1 VDLSF
6 TSELPSGYY
15 TGERNAF
22 VRHGLIEELIRWE
35 AHAGAH
41 RPALRC
47 GVAVGVPLVLLVL
60 LGRFEL
66 AGFAGFGAFTA
77 FYGRFLRFPFR
88 SRQQALI
95 GALLTANVG
104 IGLLAA
110 HLPGAPWGT
119 FGVLVLL
126 TAVMAVIAEV
136 VGWKP
141 AGPMFFV
148 FAAGASSAMPAH
160 DASGIL
166 LAVGV
171 TAASAAFSVLVGAA
185 GGIVRRD
192 GWQRGPLRVA
202 RVRDVLAR
210 GSGSRSTLVDV
221 VLAVAFAGLLTAG
234 AGLDHGYWALIAAVV
249 PFSVPGPTKR
259 LARGLLRI
267 GGTCA
272 GLAVAAVVIALD
284 LPAWAVIVAIVVAQ
298 LGAELFVMRNYGIAL
313 LFITPL
319 AMLLG
324 TPGSGGVDTGALL
337 AARLVTTAI
346 GIAAGIVVLAVRH
359 RATSRTAPAA
369 SGRVAVAAAPE
380 PART

>member
-1 VDLSF
+1 
-6 TSELPSGYY
+6 
-15 TGERNAF
+15 
-22 VRHGLIEELIRWE
+22 VRHGLIAELIRWD

-47 GVAVGVPLVLLVL
+47 SIAVGVPLVLLAL
-60 LGRFEL
+60 LGHFEL

-77 FYGRFLRFPFR
+77 FYGRALRFLFR

-95 GALLTANVG
+95 GALFTASVG
-104 IGLLAA
+104 AGLLAA
-110 HLPGAPWGT
+110 HLPGAPWST
-119 FGVLVLL
+119 LGVLVVVVAF
-126 TAVMAVIAEV
+126 TALVGDV
-136 VGWKP
+136 VAWKP

-148 FAAGASSAMPAH
+148 FAAGAASALPAR
-160 DASGIL
+160 DASGML

-171 TAASAAFSVLVGAA
+171 TAAAAAFAVLVGAV
-185 GGIVRRD
+185 GGLVRRD

-221 VLAVAFAGLLTAG
+221 VLAVACAGLVVAC
-234 AGLDHGYWALIAAVV
+234 AGLDHGYWALIAAAA

-272 GLAVAAVVIALD
+272 GLAVAAAVLALG
-284 LPAWAVIVAIVVAQ
+284 LPPWAVIVAIVVAQ
-298 LGAELFVMRNYGIAL
+298 LGAELFVLRNYGIAL

-324 TPGSGGVDTGALL
+324 TPGSSGVDTGALL
-337 AARLVTTAI
+337 AARLFTTAI
-346 GIAAGIVVLAVRH
+346 GIAVGIVVLAVRH
-359 RATSRTAPAA
+359 HVASGAAPAATAPAA
-369 SGRVAVAAAPE
+369 VE